1 LSQVKIQ
8 GGASGSDNYTILAP
22 ATSTGDKTLTLP
34 TATATLASTDANT
47 FTGVQTFP
55 AGSVSAPAITT
66 TGDTNTGVYFSAADE
81 ISFAT
86 GGSQRAKI
94 GTADLTITNGNL
106 VIGTSGKGIDFSATS
121 GTGTSELL
129 ADYEE
134 GTWTPTFSG
143 FVGTTFSVQ
152 RGTYTKVGRLVTAS
166 YKLTVSSVGTPTT
179 FLLIAGLPFT
189 ILASPAATPSG
200 NIGYWSGLNSSVV
213 GLWMD
218 GSLNETRVWIY
229 YLTAAGT
236 AVSDTNSGNL
246 ITSSTT
252 LEGQITYFTS

>member
-1 LSQVKIQ
+1 MSQVKIQ

-55 AGSVSAPAITT
+55 AGSVSAPSITT

-106 VIGTSGKGIDFSATS
+106 VIGTSGKGIDFSATP

-134 GTWTPTFSG
+134 GTWTPTLNAFT
-143 FVGTTFSVQ
+143 GTTGRTAS
-152 RGTYTKVGRLVTAS
+152 GKYTKIGR
-166 YKLTVSSVGTPTT
+166 TVFVIAKISTGSDTLGATSNSSS
-179 FLLIAGLPFT
+179 LSGLPFSAGST
-189 ILASPAATPSG
+189 DLPFFGITTSYVDVIAQGGNFYATSM
-200 NIGYWSGLNSSVV
+200 Y
-213 GLWMD
+213 
-218 GSLNETRVWIY
+218 
-229 YLTAAGT
+229 
-236 AVSDTNSGNL
+236 AVSFSAASTREVIFSG
-246 ITSSTT
+246 
-252 LEGQITYFTS
+252 TYQV